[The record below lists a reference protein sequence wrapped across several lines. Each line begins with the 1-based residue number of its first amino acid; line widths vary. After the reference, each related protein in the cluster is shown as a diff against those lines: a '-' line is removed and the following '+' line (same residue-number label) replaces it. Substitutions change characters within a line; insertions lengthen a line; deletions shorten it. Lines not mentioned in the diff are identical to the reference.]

1 MSPNKNFFLIT
12 IDDLRRDRTSLECE
26 RDATPN
32 LEKFAAENSYQ
43 DNHFSNAPA
52 SPSSFKTIF
61 SSTYH
66 FEYQIDGSFSR
77 DRPYLPEKISE
88 EDIRTVG
95 LTTNPH
101 ISTAYGYDKGYDS
114 FDDTIVQ
121 DMADKGH
128 DSSGSK
134 VLGKLK
140 DSARR
145 LPFKNFLR
153 VMRDSVRGRSTPY
166 MEAEQVTDRAIEL
179 IESGQEDESSF
190 YWFHYMDP
198 HSPFMPPEETY
209 GTWNSFGSKVE
220 AWNAI
225 ENEDEKMVDLY
236 DECVLYMDRH
246 LGRLIEFIQENFEE
260 DEYEILITSDH
271 GELFPGDGTDFTGHP
286 EVILQKLFEVP
297 LFFTDESLEDRD
309 FSTHSDIAPTIL
321 DCFDIEIPEKMNG
334 ESMYSKRS
342 QNFDFVQSFPMSGDE
357 IEDERKT
364 TCDAAKVTAEGIQG
378 RISLD
383 NPESYEGE
391 DQDLMRHA
399 KENGYSPDGVG
410 EESGS
415 DLSEKEEEKVK
426 ENLRKLGYDE

>member
-1 MSPNKNFFLIT
+1 MSSNKNFFLIT

-26 RDATPN
+26 RDTTPN

-61 SSTYH
+61 SSTYP
-66 FEYQIDGSFSR
+66 FEYQFDGSFSR
-77 DRPYLPEKISE
+77 ERPYLPEKISE
-88 EDIRTVG
+88 ENIRTVG

-101 ISTAYGYDKGYDS
+101 ISTAYGYEIGYDE
-114 FDDTIVQ
+114 FDDTIV
-121 DMADKGH
+121 KGMEY
-128 DSSGSK
+128 SRNGRSK
-134 VLGKLK
+134 RIIDELK
-140 DSARR
+140 DKLRK

-153 VMRDSVRGRSTPY
+153 VVRDKLRGRNTPY
-166 MEAEQVTDRAIEL
+166 MEAERVTERAIEL
-179 IESGQEDESSF
+179 IESNPEEEGF

-198 HSPFMPPEETY
+198 HSPFMPPKKTY
-209 GTWNSFGSKVE
+209 GTWNSFDSRRE

-225 ENEDEKMVDLY
+225 ENKDESMVDLY
-236 DECVLYMDRH
+236 DECVLYMDKH
-246 LGRLIEFIQENFEE
+246 LGNLIEFIQENFEE

-286 EVILQKLFEVP
+286 EAIVQKLFEVP
-297 LFFTDESLEDRD
+297 LFFTHESLKDRK

-321 DCFDIEIPEKMNG
+321 DYFDIEIPEKMNG
-334 ESMYSKRS
+334 ESLYSKRS
-342 QNFDFVQSFPMSGDE
+342 KNFDFVQSFPMSGDE
-357 IEDERKT
+357 IQDERKT
-364 TCDAAKVTAEGIQG
+364 TCDAAKVTVEGIQE

-383 NPESYEGE
+383 NPKFYEGE

-399 KENGYSPDGVG
+399 KENGYSPDDV
-410 EESGS
+410 EEENGS

-426 ENLRKLGYDE
+426 ENLRKLGYEE